1 MIAQFL
7 AALLGFFSALP
18 DSLPTAAV
26 VSFEYRGVASQDADI
41 LADRFRSELG
51 TRNAYRLLERNR
63 MDEILREQG
72 FQQSGCTS
80 TECAVQ
86 TGRLLG
92 VERMIAG
99 SIAHL
104 GNTWSVS
111 AREIDVETGEI
122 LRSAVVDLHDDV
134 DHVLTQGM
142 GRLADRLLGKNASV
156 PGPSQSL
163 FNGFRTAFS
172 AFDSARSKAIAAP
185 DSSRLDS
192 IAPEEPLPP
201 IPEGSIPFQFVL
213 AVFPLPPAKSVH
225 GVAVDVGWGRVD
237 HIRGFQVGIVN
248 QTDSALYGVQGGVVN
263 ITKLHRGVQAGVFGI
278 ADSMRGIQAGAINF
292 SGPLKGMQAGAV
304 NVAGESDGFQ
314 VGLVNIWKKDGV
326 SRISPFVG
334 GFF

>member
-7 AALLGFFSALP
+7 AALVGVVSALP

-26 VSFEYRGVASQDADI
+26 VSFEHRGVEAQDAEI

-111 AREIDVETGEI
+111 AREINVETGEI
-122 LRSAVVDLHDDV
+122 LRSAVVDVQNDV

-142 GRLADRLLGKNASV
+142 GRLADRLLGKSTDVAIQTQNI
-156 PGPSQSL
+156 
-163 FNGFRTAFS
+163 FDGFRMAFS
-172 AFDSARSKAIAAP
+172 AFDSAHFVGVGTP
-185 DSSRLDS
+185 DSSRSDT
-192 IAPEEPLPP
+192 AAAEEPLPP
-201 IPEGSIPFQFVL
+201 LPEGSVPFQFVL

-225 GVAVDVGWGRVD
+225 GFAVDAGWGCVD
-237 HIRGFQVGIVN
+237 QMRGIQAGIVN
-248 QTDSALYGVQGGVVN
+248 QADSALYGIQGGVFN
-263 ITKLHRGVQAGVFGI
+263 ITKNQRGIQGGVI
-278 ADSMRGIQAGAINF
+278 DVADSMRGIQAGAFNF
-292 SGPLKGMQAGAV
+292 AGPLKGMQAGVLNMADESEGLQFGLL
-304 NVAGESDGFQ
+304 NV
-314 VGLVNIWKKDGV
+314 WKKNGV
-326 SRISPFVG
+326 SRITPFVG